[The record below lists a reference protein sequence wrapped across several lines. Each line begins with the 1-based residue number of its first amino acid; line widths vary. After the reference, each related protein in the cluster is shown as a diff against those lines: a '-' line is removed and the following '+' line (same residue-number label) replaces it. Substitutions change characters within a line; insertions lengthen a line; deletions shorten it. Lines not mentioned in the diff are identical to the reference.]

1 MSVRFAADIGG
12 TFTDVVLDKNGL
24 IFSTKL
30 LTTYD
35 DPANAVIEGVD
46 RLLLE
51 ASVEPS
57 QISLFLHGTTLA
69 TNALIERTGAKT
81 ALLTTEGH
89 RDVLEMAFENR
100 FEQYDINIDR
110 RPPLVER
117 PLRIGVSQR
126 HAFDGEEI
134 RPLDLNQVTQSVQ
147 ALSEQG
153 VESFA
158 IGYLHSYANSD
169 HERKTAGIIRSIA
182 PNASIS
188 LSSSVC
194 PEIRE
199 YERISTTVANAYIKP
214 LMEHYLESLQE
225 QLQIKMVQCPLLLM
239 TSGGGLT
246 TLKNAK
252 EFPIRLVESGP
263 AGGAI
268 LAETLSKVLDEPSVL
283 SFDMGGTTAKICLVD
298 DGQAF
303 QSRAF
308 EVDRAYRFKRGS
320 GLPLRIPVIEMVEI
334 GAGGGSVSRVDTLK
348 RIQVG
353 PESAGS
359 DPGPICYGRGGQQV
373 TVSDAD
379 AITGKLY
386 PRFFAGGSL
395 ALEVG
400 PAALA
405 IEEQIGKP
413 LGLNL
418 LDAANAVTEV
428 VDENMT
434 AAAKAHSS
442 EWGKSMNGRTLV
454 AFGGAAP
461 LHAANLARK
470 LKISKILIPKGAGV
484 GSALGFL
491 LAPTRYEVVRSFFT
505 TISRFESRAV
515 AKLLDEMRE
524 EARAVVN
531 QMAAG
536 PLVEQI
542 RAYMRYSGQGYEV
555 SVLLE
560 EGGSINI
567 HDLLNRFEKAYL
579 DTYGRVLPN
588 VDVEILSWTL
598 SLEDT
603 ASRVESF
610 DFPSTSLG
618 KDVDT
623 EESKLFSD
631 GELVSAPVLWR
642 DSLMSDREY
651 QGPLLVTE
659 NQTTTIVPKNGVLR
673 LTEGEVLQISLGESS

>member
-35 DPANAVIEGVD
+35 DPADAVMQGVD
-46 RLLLE
+46 ELLLE
-51 ASVEPS
+51 ASVEPE

-126 HAFDGEEI
+126 NSFDGEEI
-134 RPLDLNQVTQSVQ
+134 IPLDSDEVARTIRGLC
-147 ALSEQG
+147 EQG

-158 IGYLHSYANSD
+158 IGYLHSYANPN
-169 HERKTAGIIRSIA
+169 HERKTAEIVESIA
-182 PNASIS
+182 PNASVS

-199 YERISTTVANAYIKP
+199 YERLSTTAANAYIKP
-214 LMEHYLESLQE
+214 LMELYLESLQK
-225 QLQIKMVQCPLLLM
+225 QLQIKGLHCPLLLM

-268 LAETLSKVLDEPSVL
+268 LAETLSKVQGEPSVL

-298 DGQAF
+298 DGVAI

-308 EVDRAYRFKRGS
+308 EVDRAYRFKKGS

-334 GAGGGSVSRVDTLK
+334 GAGGGSVSHVDALK

-359 DPGPICYGRGGQQV
+359 DPGPVCYARGGQRV

-379 AITGKLY
+379 ATTGKLY
-386 PRFFAGGSL
+386 PTFFAGGSL
-395 ALEVG
+395 ALEIE
-400 PAALA
+400 PAKQA
-405 IEEQIGKP
+405 IEEQIARP
-413 LGLNL
+413 LGLNV
-418 LDAANAVTEV
+418 LDAANAVTEI

-442 EWGKSMNGRTLV
+442 EWGKSMNGRVLV

-461 LHAANLARK
+461 LHAANLAKK
-470 LKISKILIPKGAGV
+470 LKISKILVPKGAGV

-491 LAPTRYEVVRSFFT
+491 LAPPKYEVVRSFFT
-505 TISRFESRAV
+505 TISRFEARMVS
-515 AKLLDEMRE
+515 KLLDEMRE
-524 EARAVVN
+524 EAKTVVN
-531 QMAAG
+531 QMAQG
-536 PLVEQI
+536 PLVQQI
-542 RAYMRYSGQGYEV
+542 RAYMRYVGQGYEV
-555 SVLLE
+555 SVLL
-560 EGGSINI
+560 GGAAQIDV
-567 HDLLNRFEKAYL
+567 HDLLRRFEETYL
-579 DTYGRVLPN
+579 DAYGRVLPN

-598 SLEDT
+598 SIEDT
-603 ASRVESF
+603 TTPIESF
-610 DFPSTSLG
+610 DFPSTSPG
-618 KDVDT
+618 KDV
-623 EESKLFSD
+623 ELGEIELFSE

-642 DSLMSDREY
+642 DSLESAKEY
-651 QGPLLVTE
+651 KGPLLVTE
-659 NQTTTIVPKNGVLR
+659 NQTTTIVPKNSILTLSEGGVLH
-673 LTEGEVLQISLGESS
+673 ISLGEPS

>member
-30 LTTYD
+30 LTTYK
-35 DPANAVIEGVD
+35 DPADAVIQGVD
-46 RLLLE
+46 ELLLE
-51 ASVEPS
+51 ASVEPE

-81 ALLTTEGH
+81 ALLTTQGH

-117 PLRIGVSQR
+117 PLRVGVSQR
-126 HAFDGEEI
+126 NSFDGEEI
-134 RPLDLNQVTQSVQ
+134 IPLNSDEVSRTIRGLC
-147 ALSEQG
+147 EQG

-158 IGYLHSYANSD
+158 IGYLHSYANPN
-169 HERKTAGIIRSIA
+169 HERKTAEIVESIA

-199 YERISTTVANAYIKP
+199 YERVSTTVANAYVKP
-214 LMEHYLESLQE
+214 LMAHYLESLHE
-225 QLQIKMVQCPLLLM
+225 QLQAKGVQCPLLLM

-268 LAETLSKVLDEPSVL
+268 LAESLSKALGEQSVL

-298 DGQAF
+298 DGFAI

-308 EVDRAYRFKRGS
+308 EVDRAYRFKKGS

-334 GAGGGSVSRVDTLK
+334 GAGGGSVSRVDALK

-359 DPGPICYGRGGQQV
+359 DPGPVCYGQGGQKV

-379 AITGKLY
+379 ATTGKLY
-386 PRFFAGGSL
+386 PKFFAGGNLVLDVES
-395 ALEVG
+395 AER
-400 PAALA
+400 A
-405 IEEQIGKP
+405 IDEQIGKP
-413 LGLNL
+413 LGLSVI
-418 LDAANAVTEV
+418 DAANAVTEI

-442 EWGKSMNGRTLV
+442 EWGKSMNDRALI

-461 LHAANLARK
+461 LHAANLAKK

-491 LAPTRYEVVRSFFT
+491 LAPVRYEVVRSFFT
-505 TISRFESRAV
+505 TASRFESRAV
-515 AKLLDEMRE
+515 SMLLDEMRG
-524 EARAVVN
+524 EAKAVVN
-531 QMAAG
+531 QMATG

-542 RAYMRYSGQGYEV
+542 RAYMRYVGQGYEV

-560 EGGSINI
+560 GGGSLDI
-567 HDLLNRFEKAYL
+567 HDLLSRFEKAYL
-579 DTYGRVLPN
+579 EAYGRVLPN

-603 ASRVESF
+603 SSRVERF
-610 DFPSTSLG
+610 DFPPSPPT
-618 KDVDT
+618 KDFKS
-623 EESKLFSD
+623 EESKLVNS
-631 GELVSAPVLWR
+631 GELVNARVLWR
-642 DSLMSDREY
+642 DSLESDKAY
-651 QGPLLVTE
+651 KGPLLVTE
-659 NQTTTIVPKNGVLR
+659 NQTTTIVPQNGT
-673 LTEGEVLQISLGESS
+673 LTLSQGGVLQISLGESS